1 MDQLQ
6 PIFPGI
12 PAPVLEQVL
21 RICDDNLEA
30 ATDYLLENDWE
41 ELQMH
46 NNTHGA
52 DHPANG
58 QDGAGHAHVEDDLDD
73 GDEGDEG
80 EGDDN
85 DEDEDDDDED
95 DEDEDNMYYE
105 SGDDGEAGFRHRQ
118 IPPLAKRVKI
128 TTSADGSSTER
139 YWVACDAD
147 TVEKSMIELLNISLT
162 KFAHQRIVL
171 LNQNTRVVD
180 KASAELQLHAPQ
192 PTEAVSTSLKR
203 KLPDA
208 GTEPES
214 DRGYFAYFFSVADLD
229 MVWRSVLHAHVF
241 NKRFGDVIEFHTAST
256 GAMGPKAF
264 DELFHVHTH
273 QPRSTTTVFG
283 ASQPQLKCCLVLP
296 CATTDDEINRVGKN
310 VFSLLNITGSLYF
323 RASSK
328 TLGDDGN
335 KLTEDV
341 FRRYTTHR
349 LVRHEEAPTD
359 TGLHSANGILGY
371 QPPKKI
377 VFTLERLDA
386 NKRAK
391 TLSDD
396 E

>member
-6 PIFPGI
+6 PIFPAI

-21 RICDDNLEA
+21 RIYDHNLEA
-30 ATDYLLENDWE
+30 ATDYLLENNWE

-46 NNTHGA
+46 NNTRGA
-52 DHPANG
+52 DPHANG
-58 QDGAGHAHVEDDLDD
+58 HDGAGHGHVEDDLDD
-73 GDEGDEG
+73 DEGDEG

-85 DEDEDDDDED
+85 DNDDDED
-95 DEDEDNMYYE
+95 DEDEDDEDDDHMYYE

-139 YWVACDAD
+139 FWVACDSD
-147 TVEKSMIELLNISLT
+147 TVEKSMIGRMSCLTFSLS
-162 KFAHQRIVL
+162 KVAHQRIVL
-171 LNQNTRVVD
+171 LNQNTRVID
-180 KASAELQLHAPQ
+180 KANAELQLHAPQ
-192 PTEAVSTSLKR
+192 PTEATTASLKR
-203 KLPDA
+203 KLPA
-208 GTEPES
+208 TEPET
-214 DRGYFAYFFSVADLD
+214 GHVYFFPIADLD

-241 NKRFGDVIEFHTAST
+241 NKRFGDVIEFHTASP
-256 GAMGPKAF
+256 GPMGTKAF
-264 DELFHVHTH
+264 DELFHIHTH
-273 QPRSTTTVFG
+273 QPRSTVTAFG

-310 VFSLLNITGSLYF
+310 VFSLLNLTGSLYF
-323 RASSK
+323 RSSSK
-328 TLGDDGN
+328 TLGDDGG

-349 LVRHEEAPTD
+349 LVRHEEAPTE
-359 TGLHSANGILGY
+359 TGLHTAANGILGY

-386 NKRAK
+386 NKRARM
-391 TLSDD
+391 LSDD